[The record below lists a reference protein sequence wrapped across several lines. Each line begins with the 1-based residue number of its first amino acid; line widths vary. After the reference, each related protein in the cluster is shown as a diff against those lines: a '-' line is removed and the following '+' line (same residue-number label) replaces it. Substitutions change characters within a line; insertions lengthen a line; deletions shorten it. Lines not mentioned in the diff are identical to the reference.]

1 MADNKKEIEYFL
13 KLYHQE
19 YGGDKVL
26 TNLKQIVNVADS
38 VKKGFKSVG
47 DSANDAAKGVKQI
60 TSAAASAV
68 SVFNGLLKPI
78 GLTGFSLDSIL
89 KTNDN
94 LNKSLRSI
102 GNEFLKYGI
111 GFSQLDSRINKFAI
125 SNRMLRSEV
134 MGLANTIQHGFR
146 DAAGNFENIIKL
158 FERMVG
164 NNPQAIQ
171 QQISNLSAL
180 SNEYIGL
187 GRAITSVGENG
198 LLSEYQKGMLELYA
212 DLGDATGSLS
222 RQQTDMLKDMLAS
235 QKNINKEDK
244 ERRDQLD
251 AQINALRTF
260 EQTQERIIVQLA
272 SQLMPVV
279 QKVSDFIQNFNT
291 EIVSTA
297 KYVAYIVAGF
307 SALKGTLS
315 VLNSVGQIGAFG
327 LGYAKQIAA
336 GLGGTAAG
344 SVAAGSAAAAGT
356 AAGSVAAGT
365 AATGT
370 AAAGTAAAGMTG
382 AAFLGAA
389 GLSAGTAAAGLFAG
403 NSLGETSLG
412 ESIANFLLTGGGIN
426 KGILGSSDLT
436 GLSASEY
443 RSGENSLNKDL
454 IRRYSK
460 TFGKMF
466 SSASSPEE
474 LGLIE
479 SQRVY
484 FELSEKL
491 RKEQVSKQTGL
502 FNNVLNIGSG
512 GASYRITDEE
522 KEIMKEMKYQAEI
535 IKENKKQFLNR
546 KKLTEEKEKL
556 DIADKIKK
564 TEEEIF
570 KLEDATTKKRQQ
582 QRLELDLMRQN
593 LESQKN
599 VMQSQFGLV
608 SSIAD
613 RIRALGGNRSM
624 NSLFGAMNTSSQF
637 SSGFLNQSAYALS
650 ASQSVLNDVPSAI
663 SGLRDKKAIEIKQ
676 KMDEVV
682 SLRRDLEKINSDIT
696 GENDDKKYAE
706 LIDKK
711 KTKMLEL
718 QSKEHDIKNADNEV
732 NRDSL
737 KIYNEATSKV
747 IQAQNDFNKA
757 IIDGAEAYRAMYSV
771 KDFALELQSS
781 AEAVAQSQVS
791 LADNLA
797 MGIAASSEMRMQA
810 SDQIAKNITIL
821 QEKMLLIDRT
831 EAQSM
836 KDKVI
841 AQQKMI
847 SARNEEEKMAAQG
860 ELDKAEMSLLKVNKD
875 RLDTENSIYGKM
887 QQQAQLLRTL
897 RDGYIS
903 AINAMNTGAGVFSKI
918 IIDQNKNLG
927 ILMQQG
933 LSPVAIRTGSSAG
946 GFLSSERFTSTGISS
961 SEERARNPIVKPEW
975 GITVG
980 FNGINGRGPL
990 ADIARSVSQQIPQ
1003 KVSEMSADMSSVA
1016 DNVNNLSRL
1025 FGVNASGGASNL
1037 QGAKNSVIPSVG
1049 DFVESHINKIRGDR
1063 DGKNHS
1069 SPILSGTDKKE
1080 ISKIIAKE
1088 LGSLIKD
1095 AVVAAKE
1102 DIMSEIHKGLG

>member
-60 TSAAASAV
+60 ASAAASAV
-68 SVFNGLLKPI
+68 SVLNGLLKPI
-78 GLTGFSLDSIL
+78 GLAGFSLDSIL

-125 SNRMLRSEV
+125 SNRMLRTEV
-134 MGLANTIQHGFR
+134 AGLANTIQHGFR

-171 QQISNLSAL
+171 QQINNLSAL

-198 LLSEYQKGMLELYA
+198 SLSSYQQGMLELYA

-235 QKNINKEDK
+235 QKSINKED
-244 ERRDQLD
+244 EDRRNQLD

-315 VLNSVGQIGAFG
+315 VLTSAAQIGAFG
-327 LGYAKQIAA
+327 LGYGKQIAA
-336 GLGGTAAG
+336 GLGGTATG
-344 SVAAGSAAAAGT
+344 TVAAGSAAGGATVAGIGGSIVAGGAAVAGGVV
-356 AAGSVAAGT
+356 AGSYLADFVNRRMAGDYV
-365 AATGT
+365 
-370 AAAGTAAAGMTG
+370 
-382 AAFLGAA
+382 
-389 GLSAGTAAAGLFAG
+389 
-403 NSLGETSLG
+403 NSS
-412 ESIANFLLTGGGIN
+412 ESIRNDLASRQ
-426 KGILGSSDLT
+426 GS
-436 GLSASEY
+436 Y
-443 RSGENSLNKDL
+443 F
-454 IRRYSK
+454 SK
-460 TFGKMF
+460 RMN
-466 SSASSPEE
+466 SASSPEE
-474 LGLIE
+474 MELIQAEQNLINLQNSLSKERMDKLSGPLNAWKNAFSLGANNRVSDKEISINKQISEQIRIVQENKAALKSRQKLI
-479 SQRVY
+479 
-484 FELSEKL
+484 
-491 RKEQVSKQTGL
+491 
-502 FNNVLNIGSG
+502 
-512 GASYRITDEE
+512 DE
-522 KEIMKEMKYQAEI
+522 KE
-535 IKENKKQFLNR
+535 R
-546 KKLTEEKEKL
+546 L
-556 DIADKIKK
+556 DIADQIKK

-624 NSLFGAMNTSSQF
+624 NPLFGAMNTASQF
-637 SSGFLNQSAYALS
+637 SSGFLTQSAYVLS
-650 ASQSVLNDVPSAI
+650 AAQSSLNNAPTEI
-663 SGLRDKKAIEIKQ
+663 LGLRNKKSIETQQNIKD
-676 KMDEVV
+676 MA

-696 GENDDKKYAE
+696 GEKDDKKYAE

-718 QSKEHDIKNADNEV
+718 QTKEISIKNADNDV

-757 IIDGAEAYRAMYSV
+757 IMDGAQAYKAMYSV

-831 EAQSM
+831 EAEAI
-836 KDKVI
+836 KNRAI
-841 AQQKMI
+841 AQNEI
-847 SARNEEEKMAAQG
+847 LSAKNEEQRMAAQG
-860 ELDKAEMSLLKVNKD
+860 KLDSAEMALLDTKKA
-875 RLDTENSIYGKM
+875 RLDTENAIYGKM

-975 GITVG
+975 GLTVG
-980 FNGINGRGPL
+980 FNGINGRGSL

-1037 QGAKNSVIPSVG
+1037 QGAKNSAIPSVG

-1063 DGKNHS
+1063 GGQNDS